1 MEFKFYMDIPQ
12 IISPDGYIHTID
24 TPPLFDTEITKE
36 ADVPVEKGG
45 VSSNDTLHAA
55 FHFPMVSDYIRSA
68 ISEEKPYAFIGRS
81 GNAQIGVLTDRR
93 HPELPLTFEGKDLFL
108 DGEIRNLNPLLGNVL
123 ELFKK
128 GDEIG
133 RLVVM
138 DPELRI
144 HDVRHYL
151 HKRLFVGRE
160 VTRGYYE
167 GFEIHQEIDP
177 LTGKESDYITIDLE
191 PYQYVFE
198 PHAINSS
205 SINAVIKEGRSAL
218 SKIRSR
224 VPLDIDQTSLA
235 PGGLFVG
242 AIKISLGDVF
252 AVIDAAV
259 IPDESRIEHLPARV
273 LDPFRTFRDRQVELF
288 NFGDQAVPLNS
299 IKIKIR
305 FFRSSNPLTVPL
317 EKAKVKEGYRL
328 YDLLTNY
335 EVGNLFRSMQ
345 EDSLGMLLNKGNF
358 IQIPKAMNF
367 EGEAQFEII
376 KNAVVQSSSR
386 KSELVSPDAGSGALK
401 KTLLKL
407 SVLGGINSR
416 VFIGKTYPS
425 PEAIN
430 ALKRNGIRTFLINS
444 PTPAFADDYIKKMIR
459 LTHTDLSACEFLR
472 YDSDTDKL
480 YTFYHGCF
488 MEPDDKERFDRV
500 RYWFA
505 FYGSHTNAADN
516 RLTIDVLNLLAAKIG
531 DEMGIAH
538 GGGPGLMKE
547 SNDLARQH
555 NIMSVGIAIDL
566 EGERQASLTTCDGLI
581 KYKEG
586 LRLPRQDHLQKLS
599 NLPIVNTG
607 GYGSAEELSI
617 SITSMKLHENPLA
630 PIILLD
636 PDNLW
641 EHARKQTIEIARR
654 NYGPDFIPRLLK
666 PCHTASEAVDEL
678 IDFLSHPLEWYRKND
693 IPEES
698 VHITRIKSKRI
709 RMETFG
715 LTEIELFDRPNPRL
729 NKE

>member
-1 MEFKFYMDIPQ
+1 MDIPQ
-12 IISPDGYIHTID
+12 IISPDGYIHTIGD
-24 TPPLFDTEITKE
+24 TPSHAIEKNDENNANPPEMRKE
-36 ADVPVEKGG
+36 EGR
-45 VSSNDTLHAA
+45 DTLYAT
-55 FHFPMVSDYIRSA
+55 FRFPMVPDYIHGA
-68 ISEEKPYAFIGRS
+68 ISESKPYAFIGRS
-81 GNAQIGVLTDRR
+81 GNAQIGILTDQRD
-93 HPELPLTFEGKDLFL
+93 PGVPPSFENKDLLL
-108 DGEIRNLNPLLGNVL
+108 DGKIQNLNPLLGNVF

-177 LTGKESDYITIDLE
+177 LTGKMSDYITIDLE
-191 PYQYVFE
+191 PYQYRFE
-198 PHAINSS
+198 SHAINPS

-218 SKIRSR
+218 GKIRSR
-224 VPLDIDQTSLA
+224 VPLDMSAARLA
-235 PGGLFVG
+235 PGELFVG

-252 AVIDAAV
+252 AVIDTAV
-259 IPDESRIEHLPARV
+259 TPEERRIEHLPARV

-288 NFGDQAVPLNS
+288 NFGDQAVPLHR

-305 FFRSSNPLTVPL
+305 FFRSCNPLTVPL

-335 EVGNLFRSMQ
+335 EVGNLFLSIH
-345 EDSLGMLLNKGNF
+345 EDSLGMVLNKGNF
-358 IQIPKAMNF
+358 VQIPRAMDP

-376 KNAVVQSSSR
+376 KNAVVQSTSR
-386 KSELVSPDAGSGALK
+386 KSELVSPATGNGAFK
-401 KTLLKL
+401 KILRKL

-425 PEAIN
+425 PESIN
-430 ALKRNGIRTFLINS
+430 ALKRSGIRTFLINS
-444 PTPAFADDYIKKMIR
+444 PTPAFGDDYVKKMIR
-459 LTHTDLSACEFLR
+459 LTHIDLSACEFLR
-472 YDSDTDKL
+472 YDSETDKL

-505 FYGSHTNAADN
+505 FYGSHTNEADN
-516 RLTIDVLNLLAAKIG
+516 RLTIDVLNLLAARIG

-547 SNDLARQH
+547 ANDLARQH

-654 NYGPDFIPRLLK
+654 SYGPDFIPKLLK
-666 PCHTASEAVDEL
+666 PCHTAHEAVDEM
-678 IDFLSHPLEWYRKND
+678 IQFLADPPAWYKKND
-693 IPEES
+693 IPDES
-698 VHITRIKSKRI
+698 VQITRIKSKRI
-709 RMETFG
+709 RVETFG
-715 LTEIELFDRPNPRL
+715 LTDIELFDKPNHRL
-729 NKE
+729 AET